1 MATRHSTAAVSAP
14 ALSAVSEPS
23 LALNPVAL
31 RFAENLLRCRRRAD
45 LSQEELGYRASLH
58 RTEISLLERA
68 ARTPRIDTLIKLA
81 GSLECEPDRLLTG
94 ITWNAGAVT
103 PGRFYLEGRQ

>member
-1 MATRHSTAAVSAP
+1 MATRHSTVAAAAP
-14 ALSAVSEPS
+14 ALSAVFEPS
-23 LALNPVAL
+23 LVLNPVAL
-31 RFAENLLRCRRRAD
+31 RFAENLLRCRERAN

-81 GSLECEPDRLLTG
+81 GSLECGPEALLSG
-94 ITWNAGAVT
+94 ITWNAGSVT